1 MARHPARRLP
11 DAALAVAQFG
21 LAQAFFGNVYE
32 AVARIPDRLA
42 HRRDLAVAAGEP
54 VSLPVMLRPGSPVRY
69 HLPVGPVI
77 LGATVTALVSGRD
90 GGPERRRWSAA
101 SAAGT
106 LVAAASTGYVVRS
119 INVPLFF
126 AADAPPAAEREA
138 LLRRWYAL
146 NALRTAATAVAWLAA
161 RRARSA

>member
-21 LAQAFFGNVYE
+21 LAQTFFGNLYE

-42 HRRDLAVAAGEP
+42 HERVLAVPAGGT
-54 VSLPVMLRPGSPVRY
+54 VSLPVMLRSGSPVRY
-69 HLPVGPVI
+69 HLPTGQLV
-77 LGATVTALVSGRD
+77 LGATVTALVSGRH
-90 GGPERRRWSAA
+90 GAPERRRRAA
-101 SAAGT
+101 VSAAGT
-106 LVAAASTGYVVRS
+106 LVAAASTAYVVRS

-126 AADAPPAAEREA
+126 TADAPPPVQREV

-146 NALRTAATAVAWLAA
+146 NALRMAVTALAWLAA
-161 RRARSA
+161 RRARST